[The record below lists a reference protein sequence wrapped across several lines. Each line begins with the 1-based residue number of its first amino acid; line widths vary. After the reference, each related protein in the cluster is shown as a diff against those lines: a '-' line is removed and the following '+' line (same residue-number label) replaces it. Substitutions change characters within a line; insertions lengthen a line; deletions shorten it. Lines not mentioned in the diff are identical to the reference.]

1 MALSFQAPQTNT
13 SDLRALNNYQY
24 ALKNLL
30 NADPIQKG
38 LFGENAI
45 FGKNGYLNTLSNNM
59 IASNNLQAQDYFK
72 NLSLDEITRAKN
84 EGRDLLKEY
93 ANGRYFFN
101 PDNEEVRQARAD
113 RDTAEKAH
121 IATLA
126 GNEAVRRA
134 MDNKLMGGS
143 AEDIYETLNA
153 KNRSVEEQ
161 DALNA
166 TVQQTLKDRYLDH
179 LRGQAASLGLGGTEI
194 NPLTGKTYSG
204 QGQQV
209 DYVTDFAKHFGMD
222 INPTDILKPENLK
235 SFETHIADRQVA
247 KLLEE
252 AAKANNVEDINK
264 LRQDAARY
272 RPYATNYDQLV
283 STLDDSMG
291 KLISDAYNETFNNKE
306 IEKYIKDNNLTADE
320 AQQVRFD
327 AVREKTGVT
336 PSQIYSFLAGENA
349 ATQQYLDSRTDENLR
364 RAEVEQAKT
373 TLEDGIKSLDDAYRS
388 TKLGT
393 YLFKGGT
400 PNFDEKIKLE
410 NSDFKKILTAVDM
423 DQESQDALDYISRVT
438 GINRTE
444 LLKNLSR
451 AYIQEKYTGNPSE
464 FADALLNKKE
474 LDFKA
479 FLRNLSSQAGNKE
492 NFTTL
497 ERSYQKFRV
506 DRSRYFGR
514 LGKSGR

>member
-1 MALSFQAPQTNT
+1 MAITIQAPQTNT
-13 SDLRALNNYQY
+13 GDLRALYNYQY
-24 ALKNLL
+24 ALNELI
-30 NADPIQKG
+30 NNDPIQKG

-45 FGKNGYLNTLSNNM
+45 FGKNGYLNTLSDNM
-59 IASNNLQAQDYFK
+59 IASNNLQAQDYFN

-101 PDNEEVRQARAD
+101 PDDENVRQARAD
-113 RDTAEKAH
+113 RNTAEKAH

-134 MDNKLMGGS
+134 MDNRLRGGS

-179 LRGQAASLGLGGTEI
+179 LRGQAASLGLGGTEVD
-194 NPLTGKTYSG
+194 PLTGKTYSG
-204 QGQQV
+204 QEQQV

-222 INPTDILKPENLK
+222 INPTDVLKPENLK
-235 SFETHIADRQVA
+235 SFETHIADRQIA

-252 AAKANNVEDINK
+252 AAKAGNVEDINK
-264 LRQDAARY
+264 LRQDAAKY

-291 KLISDAYNETFNNKE
+291 KFISTAYNDTFNDPS

-327 AVREKTGVT
+327 AVRKKTGVT
-336 PSQIYSFLAGENA
+336 PSQLYSFLTGENA
-349 ATQQYLDSRTDENLR
+349 TAQQYNDSRTDTITR
-364 RAEVEQAKT
+364 KAEVAQAKAS
-373 TLEDGIKSLDDAYRS
+373 LEEGIKSLDEAYPS

-393 YLFKGGT
+393 YLFNGGT
-400 PNFDEKIKLE
+400 PNLDEKLKLE
-410 NSDFKKILTAVDM
+410 DSDFSRIKTAVET
-423 DQESQDALDYISRVT
+423 DQDSLDALRNISRVT
-438 GINRTE
+438 KINRTV

-451 AYIQEKYTGNPSE
+451 AYIQEKYGGSPSQ
-464 FADALLNKKE
+464 FADALSSNRE

-479 FLRNLSSQAGNKE
+479 FLRNISDQANVKE
-492 NFTTL
+492 NYKTK
-497 ERSYQKFRV
+497 ERDYQIWA
-506 DRSRYFGR
+506 DTSRKYFGR
-514 LGKSGR
+514 LGRSER

>member
-1 MALSFQAPQTNT
+1 
-13 SDLRALNNYQY
+13 
-24 ALKNLL
+24 
-30 NADPIQKG
+30 
-38 LFGENAI
+38 
-45 FGKNGYLNTLSNNM
+45 
-59 IASNNLQAQDYFK
+59 
-72 NLSLDEITRAKN
+72 
-84 EGRDLLKEY
+84 
-93 ANGRYFFN
+93 
-101 PDNEEVRQARAD
+101 
-113 RDTAEKAH
+113 
-121 IATLA
+121 
-126 GNEAVRRA
+126 
-134 MDNKLMGGS
+134 
-143 AEDIYETLNA
+143 
-153 KNRSVEEQ
+153 
-161 DALNA
+161 
-166 TVQQTLKDRYLDH
+166 
-179 LRGQAASLGLGGTEI
+179 
-194 NPLTGKTYSG
+194 
-204 QGQQV
+204 
-209 DYVTDFAKHFGMD
+209 MD
-222 INPTDILKPENLK
+222 INPTDVLKPENLK
-235 SFETHIADRQVA
+235 SFETHIADRQIA

-252 AAKANNVEDINK
+252 ATKVGSAADINK

-291 KLISDAYNETFNNKE
+291 KLISDAYNETFNNEK
-306 IEKYIKDNNLTADE
+306 IEKYIKNNNLTADE

-349 ATQQYLDSRTDENLR
+349 TTQQYLDSRTDEELR
-364 RAEVEQAKT
+364 RAEVEQART
-373 TLEDGIKSLDDAYRS
+373 TLEDGIKSLDEAYRS

-400 PNFDEKIKLE
+400 PNFNEKIKLE
-410 NSDFKKILTAVDM
+410 KSDFDKILTAVDM
-423 DQESQDALDYISRVT
+423 DQESQDALDYVSRVT

-492 NFTTL
+492 NLTTL
-497 ERSYQKFRV
+497 DRSYQKFKV
-506 DRSRYFGR
+506 DRKRYFGR